1 MHAAN
6 LTPQGQSTDIL
17 AIANMPV
24 LWVLAVGV
32 FAAII
37 VQSLVYIRAAKK
49 AGPAADITEAELKVS
64 FRAGAVAAIGPSLAV
79 VLVSIAL
86 LALFG
91 TPAVLVRIG
100 LVGSAATESA
110 SASLAAGTMGAELG
124 DASYTQAVFVVAFLA
139 MSLSGAGWMI
149 ATLVLTPILR
159 RGDSKLRNVNPALMA
174 IVPAAALIGAFA
186 SLGIAELGKTP
197 VHILSVIVSA
207 LTMGACILAGNRTSA
222 TWLKEWG
229 LGISIMVGLAAAYFA
244 HTSGMAPA
252 A

>member
-1 MHAAN
+1 MTPAASS
-6 LTPQGQSTDIL
+6 GASTDIL
-17 AIANMPV
+17 SIANIPV
-24 LWVLAVGV
+24 LWVLAIGV

-37 VQSLVYIRAAKK
+37 LQSVIYMRAARK
-49 AGPAADITEAELKVS
+49 AGPAADISQTELKQS

-86 LALFG
+86 MTLFG

-110 SASLAAGTMGAELG
+110 SASLAATTMGATLG
-124 DASYTQAVFVVAFLA
+124 GPGYNQGVFAVAFMA
-139 MSLSGAGWMI
+139 MSMSGAMWMI
-149 ATLVLTPILR
+149 STLILTPILR
-159 RGDSKLRNVNPALMA
+159 RGDSKLRKVNPALMA

-197 VHILSVIVSA
+197 VHIITVIVSA
-207 LTMGACILAGNRTSA
+207 VVMGICLALAKKFTVA
-222 TWLKEWG
+222 WLREWG
-229 LGISIMVGLAAAYFA
+229 LGISILLGLFVAYAA
-244 HTSGMAPA
+244 HTSGLA